1 MRGPRKFSRRAA
13 SSPILG
19 AMVALMLAGCAQRP
33 GRNFVLIC
41 VDTARYDVFAH
52 ADANGSGDAL
62 TSWSTRAIR
71 FSDAWSASSW
81 TVPAVSSAMTGLY
94 PVQHGAGMFKSAI
107 ANVDNTLPSGL
118 APDHTTLF
126 ERLRERGYRT
136 AAWADTPWLV
146 RMGIT
151 QGIDTLTEAD
161 SAGVLPAFVEWTRR
175 QERPFAAYLHLMQ
188 VHGRHTRPV
197 EELRRDAAQ
206 IPPALA
212 AEWRA
217 LAPAGACADPASDS
231 CAAFLNYAASIR
243 TVREQL
249 AIMLAEM
256 EKSGLLANTVVVLF
270 SDHGESFGE
279 HSQSPLVA
287 SDPREPVH
295 AGRGH
300 GHGLFEEL
308 LDVPLYVW
316 DSRQGGAVVDAP
328 ASIIDIVPM
337 SLSLLGIRSDER
349 FAGRT
354 LAEMRQSPERAL
366 FASTIA
372 YGGDQTAVRIGRW
385 KRIAAACPPL
395 RLTFDLQADPAEER
409 PVTGAP
415 LQRRLDVE
423 LARLER
429 QRVRAGEGVVVDA
442 ETRERLRSLG
452 YLTGGSGSPAPAP
465 CVPQLPQSATGERA
479 RTSQ

>member
-1 MRGPRKFSRRAA
+1 MSGARRLSLRVAA
-13 SSPILG
+13 TSFLL
-19 AMVALMLAGCAQRP
+19 ALMALGLAGCAQRP
-33 GRNFVLIC
+33 DRNFVLIC
-41 VDTARYDVFAH
+41 VDTARYDVFTH
-52 ADANGSGDAL
+52 ADADGSRDAL
-62 TSWSTRAIR
+62 TPWSARAIR

-81 TVPAVSSAMTGLY
+81 TVPSVSSAMTGLY

-118 APDHTTLF
+118 APDRTTLF
-126 ERLRERGYRT
+126 ERLRARGYRT
-136 AAWADTPWLV
+136 AGWADTPWLG

-151 QGIDTLTEAD
+151 QGIDTLTEVD
-161 SAGVLPAFVEWTRR
+161 SAGVLTAFVEWTRR

-197 EELRRDAAQ
+197 EELRRDAARL
-206 IPPALA
+206 PPALA

-217 LAPAGACADPASDS
+217 LAPGGACADPASDS
-231 CAAFLNYAASIR
+231 CATFLNYAASIR
-243 TVREQL
+243 SVREEL
-249 AIMLAEM
+249 AGMLAQL
-256 EKSGLLANTVVVLF
+256 EKSGLLENTVVVVF

-279 HSQSPLVA
+279 HVRSPLVA
-287 SDPREPVH
+287 SDPREPAR

-300 GHGLFEEL
+300 GHALFEEL

-316 DSRQGGAVVDAP
+316 DSRQRGAVVDSP
-328 ASIIDIVPM
+328 ASTVDIVPM
-337 SLSLLGIRSDER
+337 SLSFLGIESEEE
-349 FAGRT
+349 FAGST
-354 LAEMRQSPERAL
+354 LREMRESPARAI

-372 YGGDQTAVRIGRW
+372 YGGDQSAVRIGPW

-409 PVTGAP
+409 PVKGAP
-415 LQRRLDVE
+415 LERRLDVE

-452 YLTGGSGSPAPAP
+452 YLTGGSGSRPAP
-465 CVPQLPQSATGERA
+465 CGPQKP
-479 RTSQ
+479 